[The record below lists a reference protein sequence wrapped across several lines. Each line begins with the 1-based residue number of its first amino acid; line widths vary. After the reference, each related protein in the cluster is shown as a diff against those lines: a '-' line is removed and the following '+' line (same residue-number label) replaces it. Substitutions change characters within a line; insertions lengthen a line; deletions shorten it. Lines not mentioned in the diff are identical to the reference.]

1 MSEDQSSKGMDQSS
15 LSIKKDLPQSRT
27 GLTYDSLIEMNKNY
41 SQALSKLKNDAIL
54 SNSQLNISKSDIIVL
69 NELLNENLD
78 YMNIL
83 VKKPLYQIEFGNL
96 YSISMSFLENLRDFN
111 QKEILLYQ
119 KLQKL
124 KFLEIKFHLLVKK
137 GSDEDLEKAE
147 EILYQIEEIQ
157 KEPLILRQISLINVA
172 SIILYKGMI
181 RFYMDD
187 IELAEKYAVNALDI
201 LERKNLPEEE
211 KEIKRIQKMSHIL
224 EFLAQI
230 YDLKRDFKSANSCYE
245 KAYYLNIGKY
255 GLNHEKTNEYK
266 RKKEK
271 YENYINQEM
280 QRMEEENNGSY
291 QYNNQNYDIN
301 NNIPEDDELN
311 YESNQNYNSND
322 FEKEKKNEYSNNN
335 FENRKLISG
344 NISNAK
350 GTTDTFSFKIP
361 ITKQIEPFLIS
372 IYDLPQDKE
381 QDRFESNL
389 FICNMYLNKK
399 NLFKFL
405 QIKKNPQNYQLYTDE
420 ALNLIL
426 EKIEL
431 ENGQVFILDGVLNS
445 ALIR

>member
-1 MSEDQSSKGMDQSS
+1 MSEDQSSKGMDQSTF
-15 LSIKKDLPQSRT
+15 SIKKDLPQTRS
-27 GLTYDSLIEMNKNY
+27 GLTYESLIQMNKNY

-54 SNSQLNISKSDIIVL
+54 SNSQLNISKSDITVL
-69 NELLNENLD
+69 NDLLNENLD
-78 YMNIL
+78 YMYIL
-83 VKKPLYQIEFGNL
+83 VKKPLFQVEFGNL
-96 YSISMSFLENLRDFN
+96 YSISMSFLDNLRDFN

-124 KFLEIKFHLLVKK
+124 KFLEMKFQSLVKK
-137 GSDEDLEKAE
+137 GSDEDLDKAE
-147 EILYQIEEIQ
+147 EILFDIEEIQ

-187 IELAEKYAVNALDI
+187 IELAEKYAVDALDL

-255 GLNHEKTNEYK
+255 GLNHENTNEYK
-266 RKKEK
+266 RKKEQ

-280 QRMEEENNGSY
+280 QRMEQDNSENY
-291 QYNNQNYDIN
+291 QNN
-301 NNIPEDDELN
+301 
-311 YESNQNYNSND
+311 NQNYNSNNIPED
-322 FEKEKKNEYSNNN
+322 EEFYYENNQNYNDYENDKKSEFSNND
-335 FENRKLISG
+335 FVNRKLISG

-361 ITKQIEPFLIS
+361 ITKQIEPLLIS
-372 IYDLPQDKE
+372 IYDLPQDNE
-381 QDRFESNL
+381 QDRFDPNL

-399 NLFKFL
+399 NVFKFL
-405 QIKKNPQNYQLYTDE
+405 QIKKNQQNYQLYTDE

-426 EKIEL
+426 EKIEV
-431 ENGQVFILDGVLNS
+431 ENGQIYILNELLNS

>member
-83 VKKPLYQIEFGNL
+83 VKKPLFQVEFGNL
-96 YSISMSFLENLRDFN
+96 YSISMSFLDNLRDFN

-124 KFLEIKFHLLVKK
+124 KFLEMKFHLLVKK

-187 IELAEKYAVNALDI
+187 IELAEKYAVDALDL

-255 GLNHEKTNEYK
+255 GLNNENTYEYK
-266 RKKEK
+266 RKKEQ

-280 QRMEEENNGSY
+280 QRMEQENYEN
-291 QYNNQNYDIN
+291 NNQNYND
-301 NNIPEDDELN
+301 NNIPEDEEFY
-311 YESNQNYNSND
+311 YEKNQNYNDYENDKKSEFSNND
-322 FEKEKKNEYSNNN
+322 FV
-335 FENRKLISG
+335 NRKLISG

-361 ITKQIEPFLIS
+361 ITKQIEPLLIS
-372 IYDLPQDKE
+372 IYDLPQDNE
-381 QDRFESNL
+381 QDRFDPNL

-399 NLFKFL
+399 NVFKFL
-405 QIKKNPQNYQLYTDE
+405 QIKKNQQNYQLYTDE

-431 ENGQVFILDGVLNS
+431 ENGQVFILDGILNS
-445 ALIR
+445 SLIR

>member
-1 MSEDQSSKGMDQSS
+1 MSEDQSSKGMDQSTF
-15 LSIKKDLPQSRT
+15 SIKKDLPQTRS
-27 GLTYDSLIEMNKNY
+27 GITYDSLIQMNKNY

-54 SNSQLNISKSDIIVL
+54 SNSQLNISKSDITVL
-69 NELLNENLD
+69 NDLLNENLD
-78 YMNIL
+78 YMYIL
-83 VKKPLYQIEFGNL
+83 VKKPLFQVEFGNL

-124 KFLEIKFHLLVKK
+124 KFLEMKFQSLVKK
-137 GSDEDLEKAE
+137 GSDEDLDKAE
-147 EILYQIEEIQ
+147 EILFDIEEIQ

-187 IELAEKYAVNALDI
+187 IELAEKYAVDALDL

-361 ITKQIEPFLIS
+361 ITKQIEPLLIS
-372 IYDLPQDKE
+372 IYDLPQDNE
-381 QDRFESNL
+381 QDRFDPNL

-399 NLFKFL
+399 NVFKFL
-405 QIKKNPQNYQLYTDE
+405 QIKKNQQNYQLYTDE

-431 ENGQVFILDGVLNS
+431 ENGQVFILDGILNS